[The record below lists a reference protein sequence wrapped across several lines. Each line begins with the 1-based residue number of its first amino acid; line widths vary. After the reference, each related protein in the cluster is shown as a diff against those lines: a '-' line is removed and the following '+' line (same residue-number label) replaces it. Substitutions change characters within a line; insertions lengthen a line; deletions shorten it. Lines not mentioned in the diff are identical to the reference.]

1 MEAGGSCDGGGRSDV
16 AHFRLVNALTML
28 VGGGMSSPKVS
39 KKHGKRHHHRRHHHH
54 GHNSVLAS
62 LETSQHQI
70 LERVKNDRVIVTG
83 PDEDRRRRTIIVE
96 RRKGSFGF
104 TLQTYGIHHKRDGE
118 IELITYVDYVEY
130 DGPAFR
136 AGMRPGDVILSIN
149 GHDMERVDHKSL
161 VRFIQGCASTM
172 RMVVLFEDCVHKVE
186 LHIRYL
192 RLQRVLQD
200 KITELKGL
208 CEKERKLL
216 DGWRERGIHVP
227 PAATPLC
234 NGTQQQQARDS
245 GGAPHSASSWQREDE
260 ALTSAAR
267 ILSASPWNRHSFKI
281 SSMRSDRSFN
291 QLAPSAVEGAG
302 SATST
307 THASPVSQQKQ
318 FATLPKA
325 SSAAAKRQ
333 ASRSLPAST
342 VPTPK
347 GSWDGLE
354 SRCSTD
360 FSRCTGLSESTDFS
374 EAGSIESRLSSR
386 LSDHEEKVPLGVPP
400 PPPVSAAA
408 TANASAPKAD
418 GLDRD
423 EITRL

>member
-1 MEAGGSCDGGGRSDV
+1 MASVTTTIDDTIITGTAV
-16 AHFRLVNALTML
+16 
-28 VGGGMSSPKVS
+28 SSPAL
-39 KKHGKRHHHRRHHHH
+39 KRLRK
-54 GHNSVLAS
+54 AF
-62 LETSQHQI
+62 TFQHQI

-149 GHDMERVDHKSL
+149 GHDMEHVDHKSL

-208 CEKERKLL
+208 CEKEQQLL
-216 DGWRERGIHVP
+216 ESWRERGIHVP
-227 PAATPLC
+227 TVVTC
-234 NGTQQQQARDS
+234 NGTQQPRDS
-245 GGAPHSASSWQREDE
+245 SGQPTSHSSWQREDD
-260 ALTSAAR
+260 ALTSATR
-267 ILSASPWNRHSFKI
+267 ILS
-281 SSMRSDRSFN
+281 SSMAS
-291 QLAPSAVEGAG
+291 

-325 SSAAAKRQ
+325 SSAAARRQ

-374 EAGSIESRLSSR
+374 EAGSVESHLSPSH
-386 LSDHEEKVPLGVPP
+386 LSDHEDKIPLAIPP
-400 PPPVSAAA
+400 PPLTSGA
-408 TANASAPKAD
+408 TSVNSMPPRAD

-423 EITRL
+423 EVTRL

>member
-1 MEAGGSCDGGGRSDV
+1 
-16 AHFRLVNALTML
+16 ML

-39 KKHGKRHHHRRHHHH
+39 KKHGKRHHHHRRHHHH
-54 GHNSVLAS
+54 GHSSVLAS

-149 GHDMERVDHKSL
+149 GHDMEHVDHKSL

-208 CEKERKLL
+208 CEKEQQLL
-216 DGWRERGIHVP
+216 ESWRERGIHVP
-227 PAATPLC
+227 TVVTC
-234 NGTQQQQARDS
+234 NGTQQPRDS
-245 GGAPHSASSWQREDE
+245 SGQPTSHLSWQREDD
-260 ALTSAAR
+260 ALTSATR
-267 ILSASPWNRHSFKI
+267 ILSSSMWNRHSFKI

-291 QLAPSAVEGAG
+291 QLAPTVAEGAS

-325 SSAAAKRQ
+325 SSAAARRQ

-374 EAGSIESRLSSR
+374 EAGSVESHLSPSH
-386 LSDHEEKVPLGVPP
+386 LSDHEDKIPLAIPP
-400 PPPVSAAA
+400 PPPTSGA
-408 TANASAPKAD
+408 TNVNSMPPRAD

-423 EITRL
+423 EVTRL

>member
-1 MEAGGSCDGGGRSDV
+1 
-16 AHFRLVNALTML
+16 ML

-39 KKHGKRHHHRRHHHH
+39 KKHGKRHHHHRRHHHH
-54 GHNSVLAS
+54 GHSSVLAS

-149 GHDMERVDHKSL
+149 GHDMEHVDHKSL

-208 CEKERKLL
+208 CEKSSSY
-216 DGWRERGIHVP
+216 WRAG
-227 PAATPLC
+227 
-234 NGTQQQQARDS
+234 
-245 GGAPHSASSWQREDE
+245 REDD
-260 ALTSAAR
+260 ALTSATR
-267 ILSASPWNRHSFKI
+267 ILSSSLWNRHSFKI

-291 QLAPSAVEGAG
+291 QLAPTVTEGAS

-325 SSAAAKRQ
+325 SSAAARRQ

-374 EAGSIESRLSSR
+374 EAGSIESRLSPSH
-386 LSDHEEKVPLGVPP
+386 LSDHEDKIPLAVPP
-400 PPPVSAAA
+400 PPPTSVASSA
-408 TANASAPKAD
+408 NSMPPRAD

-423 EITRL
+423 EVTRL

>member
-1 MEAGGSCDGGGRSDV
+1 
-16 AHFRLVNALTML
+16 
-28 VGGGMSSPKVS
+28 MSSPKVS

-54 GHNSVLAS
+54 GHSSVLAS
-62 LETSQHQI
+62 LESSQHQI

-149 GHDMERVDHKSL
+149 GHDMEHVDHKSL

-200 KITELKGL
+200 KITELKEL
-208 CEKERKLL
+208 CDKERQLL
-216 DGWRERGIHVP
+216 ESWRERGIHVP
-227 PAATPLC
+227 AAVTC
-234 NGTQQQQARDS
+234 NGTQQQPRD
-245 GGAPHSASSWQREDE
+245 GGSQPGSHSAWQREDD
-260 ALTSAAR
+260 ALTSATR
-267 ILSASPWNRHSFKI
+267 ILSSSLWNRHSFKI

-291 QLAPSAVEGAG
+291 QLAPTVTEGAG

-325 SSAAAKRQ
+325 SSAAARRQ

-374 EAGSIESRLSSR
+374 EAGSVESRPSSSH
-386 LSDHEEKVPLGVPP
+386 LSDHEEKIPLGVPP
-400 PPPVSAAA
+400 PPPTSGAAG
-408 TANASAPKAD
+408 ASALLPRAD

-423 EITRL
+423 EVTRL